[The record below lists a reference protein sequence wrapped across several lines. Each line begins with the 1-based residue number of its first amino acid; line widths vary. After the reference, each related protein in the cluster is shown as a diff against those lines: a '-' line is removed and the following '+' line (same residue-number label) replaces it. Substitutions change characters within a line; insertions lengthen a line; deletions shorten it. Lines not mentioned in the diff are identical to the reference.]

1 MEMYHLE
8 VCSLRVGFWFLAE
21 QLEYINMGTIN
32 HFNLNQSNRYDND
45 GTELA
50 VFIPAVCFRVSMIF
64 CGKMLSF

>member
-32 HFNLNQSNRYDND
+32 HFHLNQSNRYDND
-45 GTELA
+45 GTELT
-50 VFIPAVCFRVSMIF
+50 VFIPALCFRVPMIF